1 MVCTVGLGTYY
12 TLGRMKHAFSQLSH
26 TVRASFRKME
36 TRGGKIIQI
45 WGGGGKGTASDSALC
60 RGGGGGGGHPP
71 RKFLNFRPSEIT
83 SGIFSDHFWFLNDM
97 R

>member
-1 MVCTVGLGTYY
+1 MPFLSLVIQSGLH
-12 TLGRMKHAFSQLSH
+12 LEKWRQ
-26 TVRASFRKME
+26 
-36 TRGGKIIQI
+36 GGQNNTNL
-45 WGGGGKGTASDSALC
+45 GGGGAKGLQVTVHSV
-60 RGGGGGGGHPP
+60 GGVWGHPS